1 MKDNP
6 ASPAGT
12 RTGASG
18 IVIAVLIAVATL
30 NSLSINMIVPA
41 LPSMAAGLATD
52 FASVQLTLSSY
63 LFATAIAQL
72 VHGPLSDK
80 FGRRPVL
87 MAGMLLYILASV
99 ICLFATSVW
108 IVILGRILQ
117 GVGAAAGFA
126 LGRAIVRDLY
136 EREKAAS
143 MLGYIT
149 MGFSLA
155 PMVAP
160 LIGGLISDHLG
171 WRLIFLFLT
180 AVGCVLLFITWTAL
194 PETRKPVPEGEKRI
208 GFVISFA
215 TLAKIP
221 AFWAYALTT
230 GFMTAVFFAFL
241 GGTPYVAT
249 TLFGMSGTEYGL
261 YFVFV
266 PIGFFIGNFFTARL
280 TMRVGSGR
288 LMRIGNLISLAASIS
303 SLLLL
308 GSGWQHPLALFAP
321 IYLIGL
327 ANGLSSNNSIA
338 GAVSVRPHLAGAAS
352 GIAGSFQI
360 GFGAVATVIIGY
372 LLTLTSSPMP
382 VPILMTV
389 LALCAVTTGQW
400 AKVARA

>member
-1 MKDNP
+1 MNDAP
-6 ASPAGT
+6 TPAETRGGASPL
-12 RTGASG
+12 
-18 IVIAVLIAVATL
+18 VIAVLIAVATL

-41 LPSMAAGLATD
+41 LPSMASGLGTD

-72 VHGPLSDK
+72 VHGPLSDR

-87 MAGMLLYILASV
+87 LAGMLLYIVASLV
-99 ICLFATSVW
+99 CLFAPNVW
-108 IVILGRILQ
+108 IVILGRVLQ
-117 GVGAAAGFA
+117 GIGAAAGFA

-160 LIGGLISDHLG
+160 LIGGILTDHLG

-180 AVGCVLLFITWTAL
+180 VVGFILLFITWAAL
-194 PETRKPVPEGEKRI
+194 PETRRPIPEGEKRT
-208 GFVISFA
+208 GFLASFA
-215 TLAKIP
+215 ILATIP

-241 GGTPYVAT
+241 GGTPYVAM
-249 TLFGMSGTEYGL
+249 TLFGMSGTEYGIW
-261 YFVFV
+261 FVFI

-288 LMRIGNLISLAASIS
+288 LMRIGNLISLTASLS
-303 SLLLL
+303 ALVLLA
-308 GSGWQHPLALFAP
+308 SGWRHPLALFAP

-360 GFGAVATVIIGY
+360 GFGTIATVIIGY
-372 LLTLTSSPMP
+372 LLTHTSSPMP
-382 VPILMTV
+382 IPILMTA
-389 LALCAVTTGQW
+389 LALSAVATGQW
-400 AKVARA
+400 AKFART

>member
-1 MKDNP
+1 MKD
-6 ASPAGT
+6 SPTPPTGT

-18 IVIAVLIAVATL
+18 LVIAVLIAVATL

-87 MAGMLLYILASV
+87 MTGMLLYILASV
-99 ICLFATSVW
+99 ICLVATSVW

-160 LIGGLISDHLG
+160 LLGGLISDHFG

-180 AVGCVLLFITWTAL
+180 GVGCTLLLITWTAL
-194 PETRKPVPEGEKRI
+194 PETRRPVPEGEKRI
-208 GFVISFA
+208 GFLASFA
-215 TLAKIP
+215 ILAKIP
-221 AFWAYALTT
+221 AFWAYALAT
-230 GFMTAVFFAFL
+230 GFMTSVFFAFL
-241 GGTPYVAT
+241 GGTPYVAM
-249 TLFGMSGTEYGL
+249 TLFGMTGTDYGL

-266 PIGFFIGNFFTARL
+266 PIGFFIGNFLTARL

-288 LMRIGNLISLAASIS
+288 MMRIGNLVSLGASIG

-308 GSGWQHPLALFAP
+308 ASGWRHPLALFAP
-321 IYLIGL
+321 IYLVGL
-327 ANGLSSNNSIA
+327 SNGLSNNNAIA

-389 LALCAVTTGQW
+389 LSLCAVATGQW
-400 AKVARA
+400 AKVART

>member
-6 ASPAGT
+6 APSSEA

-18 IVIAVLIAVATL
+18 LVIAVLIAVATL

-41 LPSMAAGLATD
+41 LPSMASGLATD

-63 LFATAIAQL
+63 LFATAVAQL

-87 MAGMLLYILASV
+87 MTGMLLYILASV
-99 ICLFATSVW
+99 ICLVATSVW
-108 IVILGRILQ
+108 FVILGRILQ

-180 AVGCVLLFITWTAL
+180 GVGCTLLFITWAAL
-194 PETRKPVPEGEKRI
+194 PETRKPMPEGETRI
-208 GFVISFA
+208 GFFASFA
-215 TLAKIP
+215 ILATVP

-241 GGTPYVAT
+241 GGTPYVAM
-249 TLFGMSGTEYGL
+249 TLFGMSGTDYGL

-288 LMRIGNLISLAASIS
+288 LMRIGNLVSLAASIS

-308 GSGWQHPLALFAP
+308 ASGWLHPIALFAP

-382 VPILMTV
+382 VPIFMTA
-389 LALCAVTTGQW
+389 LALAAVTTGQW
-400 AKVARA
+400 AKYARS